1 MERLDKS
8 GNKSHQK
15 INFAVKYFS
24 IIAFFII
31 ISTFLLPTMIYCRKM
46 KEEATTTMQSLGAVK
61 YNSSSATIVMEQS
74 SKKVLSSNNSRVRL
88 AMASTTKIMTALV
101 VLDNIIDVDVQLAIP
116 EQAVGVEGSS
126 VYLRRNEIWS
136 IRDLLYALMLRSGND
151 AAVALAIAVGG
162 SVQGFVDMMNAKAQE
177 LGLSDT
183 HFINPHGLHDDNHYT
198 TAYDLAI
205 ITANA
210 MQNSLFKTIVS
221 AKSYVVEGNYTH
233 DKYYFGNKNKMLL
246 MMEGADGVKTG
257 YTKNSGRCLVSS
269 ATRQGKQLICVVLN
283 VHDMWNV
290 SKNLLEKGF
299 EQLQYSS
306 SIE

>member
-1 MERLDKS
+1 MERLDNS
-8 GNKSHQK
+8 GNKSNQK
-15 INFAVKYFS
+15 IKFALKYFS
-24 IIAFFII
+24 IIAIFII
-31 ISTFLLPTMIYCRKM
+31 ISTFLLPTIIYCRKM
-46 KEEATTTMQSLGAVK
+46 KDNDVATTMQLLDAVK
-61 YNSSSATIVMEQS
+61 YNSSSATIVIEPS

-101 VLDNIIDVDVQLAIP
+101 VLDNIVDVDVQLAIP

-136 IRDLLYALMLRSGND
+136 VRDLLYALMLRSGND
-151 AAVALAIAVGG
+151 ASVALAIAVGG
-162 SVQGFVDMMNAKAQE
+162 SVQGFVDMMNAKVQE
-177 LGLSDT
+177 LGLKDT
-183 HFINPHGLHDDNHYT
+183 HFTNPHGLHDDEHYT

-205 ITANA
+205 ITAKA
-210 MQNSLFKTIVS
+210 MQNPLFKTIVS

-246 MMEGADGVKTG
+246 LMDGADGVKTG

-269 ATRQGKQLICVVLN
+269 ATREGKQLICVVLN

-299 EQLQYSS
+299 EQLQNSKA
-306 SIE
+306 

>member
-1 MERLDKS
+1 MERLDNS

-15 INFAVKYFS
+15 IKFGVKYFS
-24 IIAFFII
+24 IISLFII
-31 ISTFLLPTMIYCRKM
+31 ISAFLLPIIIYCRKM
-46 KEEATTTMQSLGAVK
+46 KDNDIATTMYSLDAVK
-61 YNSSSATIVMEQS
+61 YNSSSATIVIEQS

-101 VLDNIIDVDVQLAIP
+101 VLDNIVDVDIQLAIP

-136 IRDLLYALMLRSGND
+136 VRDLLYALMLRSGND
-151 AAVALAIAVGG
+151 ASVALAIAVGG
-162 SVQGFVDMMNAKAQE
+162 SVQGFVDMMNAKVQE
-177 LGLSDT
+177 LGLKDT
-183 HFINPHGLHDDNHYT
+183 HFTNPHGLHDDNHYT

-205 ITANA
+205 ITAKA
-210 MQNSLFKTIVS
+210 MQNPLFKTIVS

-233 DKYYFGNKNKMLL
+233 DNYYFGNKNKMLL
-246 MMEGADGVKTG
+246 MMDGADGVKTG

-269 ATRQGKQLICVVLN
+269 ATREGKQLICVVLN

-299 EQLQYSS
+299 EQLQNSKA
-306 SIE
+306 

>member
-1 MERLDKS
+1 MERLDHS

-15 INFAVKYFS
+15 IKFALKYFS
-24 IIAFFII
+24 IIAIFII
-31 ISTFLLPTMIYCRKM
+31 ISTFLLPTIIYCRKM
-46 KEEATTTMQSLGAVK
+46 KDNDIATTMQSLDAVK
-61 YNSSSATIVMEQS
+61 YNSSSATIVIEQS

-101 VLDNIIDVDVQLAIP
+101 VLDNIVDVDVQLAIP
-116 EQAVGVEGSS
+116 EQAVGVDGSS

-136 IRDLLYALMLRSGND
+136 VRDLLYALMLRSGND
-151 AAVALAIAVGG
+151 ASVALAIAVGG
-162 SVQGFVDMMNAKAQE
+162 SVQGFVDMMNAKVQE
-177 LGLSDT
+177 LGLKDT
-183 HFINPHGLHDDNHYT
+183 HFTNPHGLHDDEHYT

-205 ITANA
+205 ITAKA
-210 MQNSLFKTIVS
+210 MQNPLFKTIVS

-246 MMEGADGVKTG
+246 MMDGADGVKTG

-269 ATRQGKQLICVVLN
+269 ATREGNQLICVVLN

-299 EQLQYSS
+299 EQLQNSKA
-306 SIE
+306 

>member
-1 MERLDKS
+1 MERLDNS

-15 INFAVKYFS
+15 IKFALKYFS
-24 IIAFFII
+24 IIAIFII
-31 ISTFLLPTMIYCRKM
+31 ISTFLLPKIICCRKM
-46 KEEATTTMQSLGAVK
+46 KDNDVATTMQSLDAVK
-61 YNSSSATIVMEQS
+61 YNSSSATIVIEQS

-101 VLDNIIDVDVQLAIP
+101 VLDNIVDVDVQLAIP

-126 VYLRRNEIWS
+126 VYLRCNEIWS
-136 IRDLLYALMLRSGND
+136 VRDLLYALMLRSGND
-151 AAVALAIAVGG
+151 ASVALAIAVGG
-162 SVQGFVDMMNAKAQE
+162 SVQGFVDMMNAKVQE
-177 LGLSDT
+177 LGLKDT
-183 HFINPHGLHDDNHYT
+183 HFTNPHGLHDDEHYT

-205 ITANA
+205 ITAKA
-210 MQNSLFKTIVS
+210 MQNPLFKTIVS

-246 MMEGADGVKTG
+246 MMDGADGVKTG

-269 ATRQGKQLICVVLN
+269 ATREGKQLICVVLN

-299 EQLQYSS
+299 EQLQNSKA
-306 SIE
+306 

>member
-1 MERLDKS
+1 MERLDNS

-15 INFAVKYFS
+15 IKLVLKYFS
-24 IIAFFII
+24 IIAIFII
-31 ISTFLLPTMIYCRKM
+31 ISTFLLPTIIYCRKM
-46 KEEATTTMQSLGAVK
+46 KDNDIATTMQSLDAVK
-61 YNSSSATIVMEQS
+61 YNSSSATIVIEQS

-101 VLDNIIDVDVQLAIP
+101 VLDNIVDVDVQLAIP

-136 IRDLLYALMLRSGND
+136 VRDLLYALMLRSGND
-151 AAVALAIAVGG
+151 ASVALAIAVGR
-162 SVQGFVDMMNAKAQE
+162 SVQGFVDMMNAKVQE
-177 LGLSDT
+177 LGLKDT
-183 HFINPHGLHDDNHYT
+183 HFTNPHGLHDDEHYT

-205 ITANA
+205 ITARA
-210 MQNSLFKTIVS
+210 MQNPLFKTIVS

-246 MMEGADGVKTG
+246 MMDGADGVKTG

-269 ATRQGKQLICVVLN
+269 ATREGKQLICVVLN

-299 EQLQYSS
+299 EELQNSKA
-306 SIE
+306 

>member
-1 MERLDKS
+1 MERLDNS
-8 GNKSHQK
+8 GNKSNQK
-15 INFAVKYFS
+15 IKLTLKYFS
-24 IIAFFII
+24 IIAIFII
-31 ISTFLLPTMIYCRKM
+31 ISTFLLPTIIYFRKM
-46 KEEATTTMQSLGAVK
+46 KDNDVATTMQSLDAVK
-61 YNSSSATIVMEQS
+61 YNSSSATIVIEQS

-101 VLDNIIDVDVQLAIP
+101 VLDNIVDVDVQLAIP

-136 IRDLLYALMLRSGND
+136 VRDLLYALMLRSGND
-151 AAVALAIAVGG
+151 ASVALAIAVGG
-162 SVQGFVDMMNAKAQE
+162 SVQGFVDMMNAKVQE
-177 LGLSDT
+177 LGLKDT
-183 HFINPHGLHDDNHYT
+183 HFTNPHGLHDDEHYT

-205 ITANA
+205 ITAKA
-210 MQNSLFKTIVS
+210 MQNPLFKTIVS

-246 MMEGADGVKTG
+246 LMDGADGVKTG

-269 ATRQGKQLICVVLN
+269 ATREGKQLICVVLN

-299 EQLQYSS
+299 EQLQNSKS
-306 SIE
+306 